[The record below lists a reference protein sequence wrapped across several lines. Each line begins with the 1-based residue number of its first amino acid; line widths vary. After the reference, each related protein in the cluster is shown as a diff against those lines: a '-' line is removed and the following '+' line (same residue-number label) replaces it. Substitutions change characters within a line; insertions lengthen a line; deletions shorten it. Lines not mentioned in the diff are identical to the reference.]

1 MTQLK
6 SHWEK
11 VYQSKKPTEVSWF
24 QPHLARSLEMVLRA
38 GLDRNSEIIDVGGGA
53 STLVDDLLNDG
64 YKCVTVLD
72 MSQEALN
79 VSKQRLAG
87 QSKNVAWIEGDI
99 TAVDLRERHY
109 DLWHDHAVFHFLTD
123 AVDRKKYVQN
133 LNHSLTENGRVI
145 ISTFSLK
152 GPERCS
158 GLDVVRYSPETLQ
171 AELGKNYRLI
181 KSLEECHQTPFGT
194 KQEFVY
200 CLFKRAGRHGSFE

>member
-24 QPHLARSLEMVLRA
+24 QPHLALSLEMVLRA
-38 GLDRNSEIIDVGGGA
+38 GLDRNSKVIDVGGGA

-87 QSKNVAWIEGDI
+87 QSKNVVWIEGDI
-99 TAVDLRERHY
+99 TTVDLPERHY
-109 DLWHDHAVFHFLTD
+109 DLWHDRAVFHFLTSSD
-123 AVDRKKYVQN
+123 DRYKYVAKLTKALKPGGHVIIATFGSQGPTRCSW
-133 LNHSLTENGRVI
+133 LDVARYSSDGLLTELGRD
-145 ISTFSLK
+145 FSLI
-152 GPERCS
+152 E
-158 GLDVVRYSPETLQ
+158 
-171 AELGKNYRLI
+171 
-181 KSLEECHQTPFGT
+181 
-194 KQEFVY
+194 
-200 CLFKRAGRHGSFE
+200 SFEEDHKTPGGASQQFIYCHFLRGSSNTK